1 MSEQLEIAKTIREAQ
16 REHIESLR
24 SSIERMN
31 EEIQKM
37 QRSLETSIERAA
49 LVEYKID
56 LMERG
61 LEI

>member
-1 MSEQLEIAKTIREAQ
+1 MSEQLETAKIIRESQ
-16 REHIESLR
+16 REHIQSLR
-24 SSIERMN
+24 ASIERMN
-31 EEIQKM
+31 EEIKVMQKIM
-37 QRSLETSIERAA
+37 QTSIERAA